1 MFYTEK
7 SMNKSNNN
15 NRRKAHPQLH
25 YTYNAPKLI
34 LYPFVGSLAM
44 AFIVAL
50 TSAAPFPSANNV
62 TPANRGGN
70 PNFTENISSDG
81 LKYSSAVLPNRR
93 NNNVNNRSNSGDS
106 SVNHDVVDIMDV

>member
-1 MFYTEK
+1 
-7 SMNKSNNN
+7 
-15 NRRKAHPQLH
+15 
-25 YTYNAPKLI
+25 
-34 LYPFVGSLAM
+34 M

-50 TSAAPFPSANNV
+50 TSAAPFPSANRV

-93 NNNVNNRSNSGDS
+93 NNNVNVRSNSGDS
-106 SVNHDVVDIMDV
+106 SSNHDVVDIMDV

>member
-1 MFYTEK
+1 MFTPEINEQK
-7 SMNKSNNN
+7 LNNLTK
-15 NRRKAHPQLH
+15 RRKAPPN
-25 YTYNAPKLI
+25 YTTYNAPKLI

-70 PNFTENISSDG
+70 PNFTENIS
-81 LKYSSAVLPNRR
+81 R
-93 NNNVNNRSNSGDS
+93 
-106 SVNHDVVDIMDV
+106 MD